1 MAAGSEPT
9 MAAGGGGR
17 ESGPTAF
24 EEAERNPGRG
34 EPTRF
39 GRSSHVQRLRAAG
52 NLVNLSTL
60 AGLLVARL
68 GGCSR
73 RPGPYGLLL
82 AEGYRFSFPIASA
95 FTVGDVV
102 ITARTFDALQQR
114 MPRLLVHEE
123 RHSWQYFF
131 CLGLPFF
138 IPYTA
143 AMGWSMLRTGDRAAR
158 NVFERHA
165 GLADGGYPDLPV
177 IPLAAQA
184 RRAAAR
190 LRNWPRSGRRSD

>member
-1 MAAGSEPT
+1 MEWDDLFMLMAADSGRAR
-9 MAAGGGGR
+9 AAGGNGMKP
-17 ESGPTAF
+17 GPDDIS
-24 EEAERNPGRG
+24 P
-34 EPTRF
+34 F
-39 GRSSHVQRLRAAG
+39 GQPSRAQRVRAAG

-68 GGCSR
+68 GGCTR
-73 RPGPYGLLL
+73 QRGPHGLTL
-82 AEGYRFSFPIASA
+82 AEGYRFRFPVASA
-95 FTVGDVV
+95 FTIGDVV
-102 ITARTFDALQQR
+102 ITAHTFAALQQR
-114 MPRLLVHEE
+114 MPRLLEHEE
-123 RHSWQYFF
+123 RHSWQYFW

-138 IPYTA
+138 LPYTA

-158 NVFERHA
+158 NIFERHA